1 MHTPSVS
8 PPLDPLSFWRG
19 RTVFITGTTGFKGCW
34 LALLLR
40 ELGASPVGFSLPP
53 PTEPSLFELL
63 GAERDFPQVRGD
75 VRDASA
81 LSSALSDA
89 APSVVFH
96 LAAQSLVRLGH
107 EQPLLTWE
115 TNLMGTVQLLEA
127 VKKQPS
133 VEACVVVT
141 TDKVYAE
148 RSGAGYTEDDSLGG
162 SGPYSA
168 SKASAELAVAS
179 VRSALGGGRPALATA
194 RAGNTLGG
202 GDWASD
208 RLLPDCVRAA
218 QADQAIVLRNPDAV
232 RPWQHVL
239 DVLWGYLLLAEAL
252 HGSPKEFGKAWNFG
266 PLAGDEDSV
275 RKLATQVMVGLGSG
289 SVEVDPSPRGP
300 REAEVLRLDSSAARS
315 ALDWQPLLNAE
326 SCISQTIRWYVDWMD
341 GGDPAALCLAELQAY
356 LACRS

>member
-1 MHTPSVS
+1 
-8 PPLDPLSFWRG
+8 
-19 RTVFITGTTGFKGCW
+19 VFITGTTGFKGCW

-40 ELGASPVGFSLPP
+40 QLGASPVGFSLAP
-53 PTEPSLFELL
+53 PTEPSLFDLL
-63 GAERDFPQVRGD
+63 GSERDFPQVHGD
-75 VRDASA
+75 VRDGSA
-81 LSSALSDA
+81 LASALSDA

-96 LAAQSLVRLGH
+96 LAAQSLVRAGH
-107 EQPLLTWE
+107 EQPVMTWE

-148 RSGAGYTEDDSLGG
+148 RSGAGYTEDDRLGG

-168 SKASAELAVAS
+168 SKAAGELAVAAT
-179 VRSALGGGRPALATA
+179 RSALGDGRPALATA

-202 GDWASD
+202 GDWASE

-218 QADQAIVLRNPDAV
+218 QEDRAIVLRNPDAV

-252 HGSPKEFGKAWNFG
+252 QGSPKEFGKAWNFG
-266 PLAGDEDSV
+266 PLPGDEDSV
-275 RKLATQVMVGLGSG
+275 RKLATRVMVGLGSG
-289 SVEVDPSPRGP
+289 SVEVDPSPGGP
-300 REAEVLRLDSSAARS
+300 REAEVLRLDSSTTRI
-315 ALDWQPLLNAE
+315 ALDWKPLMDAE
-326 SCISQTIRWYVDWMD
+326 SCINQTVRWYADWMA
-341 GGDPAALCLAELQAY
+341 GADPAALCLAELQNY
-356 LACRS
+356 LASRS